1 MSETL
6 IFCVT
11 VRPPTPLLLLVILL
25 TELTDHD
32 RLAPMISTIDID
44 NGFRD
49 DLMPM
54 ALSNEGKASHGLRNA
69 MLAVSALH
77 LWGPELALS
86 YKAEAIRSLSSSL
99 STESFGTTETQL
111 ATSMMLCVY
120 NVRAP
125 PPEIQTVRELTVT
138 RSLMKPKG
146 TGAYIC
152 TEPRRSSTS

>member
-1 MSETL
+1 MSEML

-11 VRPPTPLLLLVILL
+11 VRLPAALLPLATLLI
-25 TELTDHD
+25 ELTDHD

-54 ALSNEGKASHGLRNA
+54 ALSDGGKASQGLRNA
-69 MLAVSALH
+69 MLAVSAFH
-77 LWGPELALS
+77 LWGAEVALS

-120 NVRAP
+120 NVRHH
-125 PPEIQTVRELTVT
+125 PPESPLY
-138 RSLMKPKG
+138 
-146 TGAYIC
+146 AN
-152 TEPRRSSTS
+152 